1 MIVIDEAATSPLGAV
16 IDRPARKDAYRE
28 ACPRRKPAHEG
39 AIGLSHDIRVSVT
52 ALRVLIEGMSDGVLE
67 LADPSHLAR
76 MKTHVTFLT
85 DLVEEL
91 PHVLEPVQCGP
102 TLRATDLGVML
113 ERWSHAMHEVAHAKG
128 IEIRVCVQ
136 DELPSVACQPE
147 QISRV
152 ILNLVDNAI
161 RHSPRK
167 CVVVLRA
174 LAQAGEIE
182 IQVDDSGPGFRA
194 PAAQRVLQAEHAPVH
209 SGDGRRGLGLLI
221 ARSIVEAHGGRLW
234 IASQPGT
241 ASVRF
246 SLPTREQ

>member
-1 MIVIDEAATSPLGAV
+1 M
-16 IDRPARKDAYRE
+16 
-28 ACPRRKPAHEG
+28 
-39 AIGLSHDIRVSVT
+39 
-52 ALRVLIEGMSDGVLE
+52 
-67 LADPSHLAR
+67 
-76 MKTHVTFLT
+76 F
-85 DLVEEL
+85 
-91 PHVLEPVQCGP
+91 
-102 TLRATDLGVML
+102 

-128 IEIRVCVQ
+128 IEIRDCVQ

-194 PAAQRVLQAEHAPVH
+194 PAAQRVLQAEHPPVH

-221 ARSIVEAHGGRLW
+221 ARSIVEAHGRAVVDRVPARHRERPLLATHPRALVLGRTLTGW
-234 IASQPGT
+234 
-241 ASVRF
+241 
-246 SLPTREQ
+246 

>member
-16 IDRPARKDAYRE
+16 FDRPARKDAYRE

-136 DELPSVACQPE
+136 DELPSVVCQQE

-182 IQVDDSGPGFRA
+182 IQVDDSGPGFSA
-194 PAAQRVLQAEHAPVH
+194 PAAQRVLQAEHPPVH